1 MPRHKAAGCRR
12 LLLIPRQHSLGV
24 MFDDMDTTAFT
35 DNDWAEWNKLQ
46 REYESGG
53 TKTLCAALW
62 ALAEADPLCY
72 LNIVE
77 ALNPAG
83 VSDDIKDRMVAME
96 ITREDVEEIIQKA
109 TAREHK
115 RPE

>member
-1 MPRHKAAGCRR
+1 
-12 LLLIPRQHSLGV
+12 

-35 DNDWAEWNKLQ
+35 DKDWAEWNKLQ

-53 TKTLCAALW
+53 IKALCAALW

-77 ALNPAG
+77 ALNLAS
-83 VSDDIKDRMVAME
+83 VSEAIKDRMVAME
-96 ITREDVEEIIQKA
+96 IAREDVEEIIHKA
-109 TAREHK
+109 MARKE
-115 RPE
+115 P